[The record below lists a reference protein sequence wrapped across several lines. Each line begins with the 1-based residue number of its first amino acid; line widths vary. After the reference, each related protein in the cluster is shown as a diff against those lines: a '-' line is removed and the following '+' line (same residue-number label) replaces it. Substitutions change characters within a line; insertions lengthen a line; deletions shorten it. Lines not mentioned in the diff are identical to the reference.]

1 MTSSPIFSHFAESLS
16 GMATIR
22 AFSHQRRFIRTS
34 NRHVDLNQR
43 VWWAMI
49 AANRWMSVR
58 MELCGNLV
66 VLFAAVIGVAS
77 RASFADRPGYFGLI
91 ISYAMSITGS
101 LKWLVRNSCEMETS
115 IVSVERIGE
124 YSELPMEAAWT
135 RAENA
140 QPRLP
145 ANWPTEGQITLERL
159 SIRYRAGLEPVLK
172 GISLDIRAGEKVG
185 VIGRTGAGKSTITLA
200 LFRILEA
207 SAEEDGFDGGR
218 ITIDGVDISRIG
230 LHELR
235 SRLAII
241 PQDPV
246 LFSGSIRSNLD
257 PLGTAGGDSVS
268 VSEDEVLWT
277 ALERCHLKE
286 TVAAMAGGLDA
297 TVAEGGSNLSQGER
311 QLLCLGRALLRRAK
325 ILVLDEVILRAFWPL
340 IYLSNQN

>member
-1 MTSSPIFSHFAESLS
+1 
-16 GMATIR
+16 
-22 AFSHQRRFIRTS
+22 
-34 NRHVDLNQR
+34 
-43 VWWAMI
+43 
-49 AANRWMSVR
+49 
-58 MELCGNLV
+58 
-66 VLFAAVIGVAS
+66 
-77 RASFADRPGYFGLI
+77 
-91 ISYAMSITGS
+91 MSITGS

-159 SIRYRAGLEPVLK
+159 SIRYRAGLEPVLQ
-172 GISLDIRAGEKVG
+172 GISLDIKAGEKVG

-207 SAEEDGFDGGR
+207 SSAEEDGFDGGR

-257 PLGTAGGDSVS
+257 PLGTAAAGGDSVS

-297 TVAEGGSNLSQGER
+297 AVAEGGSNLSQGER

-325 ILVLDEVILRAFWPL
+325 ILVLDEATAAVDLATDALVQETIRREFAHCTVLTIAHRLHTVLTYDRILALP
-340 IYLSNQN
+340 SA